1 MQKLNGVLAAL
12 LVLVLATGTVMAQA
26 WPAKPIKIVA
36 PYAAGGSNDIAAR
49 ILAERLSQRLGQ
61 QAIVENKPGA
71 NTRIATDFVAK
82 SAPDGYTLFFCA
94 APHSTNPALYG
105 KLPYDTVKDF
115 APIAHAVTVPLFF
128 LVPAASPARSV
139 KELIELGRKDP
150 AYANVGSPGNG
161 SAPHLAIEL
170 LNSVAGTTLAHIPY
184 KGDAPAL
191 QDLLGG
197 RLGASVDPV
206 APALPHIKAGKLRAI
221 AIASPQRYPMLP
233 EVQTLAEQGL
243 KGADAFAW
251 FGLLAPTGTPPDV
264 IARLNSEVNLAL
276 KQPEISEKLVGL
288 GMTPVGGTPEQ
299 FGAFI
304 RADID
309 KWGKLIHARGIKPD

>member
-1 MQKLNGVLAAL
+1 MNAIRGLFAAL
-12 LVLVLATGTVMAQA
+12 LFCVASAVAAQA
-26 WPAKPIKIVA
+26 WPTKPVRIVA

-61 QAIVENKPGA
+61 QVIVENKPGA
-71 NTRIATDFVAK
+71 NTRIATEFVAK

-94 APHSTNPALYG
+94 APHSTNPGLYG

-115 APIAHAVTVPLFF
+115 APVVHAVTVPLFF
-128 LVPAASPARSV
+128 LVPAASPVKSV
-139 KELIELGRKDP
+139 KDLIELGKKDP
-150 AYANVGSPGNG
+150 AYANIGSPGNG

-170 LNSVAGTTLAHIPY
+170 LNSVAGLNLVHIPY
-184 KGDAPAL
+184 KGDAPAI

-206 APALPHIKAGKLRAI
+206 APALPHIKAGKLRSI
-221 AIASPQRYPMLP
+221 AVASAQRYSQLP
-233 EVQTLAEQGL
+233 DVPTLSEQGYR
-243 KGADAFAW
+243 GADAFAW
-251 FGLLAPTGTPPDV
+251 FGLLAPTGTPADV
-264 IARLNSEVNLAL
+264 IAKLNSESNQAL
-276 KQPEISEKLVGL
+276 KQPEITEKLVGL

-304 RADID
+304 RADIE
-309 KWGKLIHARGIKPD
+309 KWTKLIQARSIKPD

>member
-12 LVLVLATGTVMAQA
+12 LVLATGTVMAQA
-26 WPAKPIKIVA
+26 WPTKPIKIVA

-139 KELIELGRKDP
+139 NELIELGRKDP
-150 AYANVGSPGNG
+150 AYANIGSPGNG

-206 APALPHIKAGKLRAI
+206 APALPHIRAGKLRAI

-304 RADID
+304 RADIE
-309 KWGKLIHARGIKPD
+309 KWGRLIHARGIKPD

>member
-1 MQKLNGVLAAL
+1 MNTVRGLVAAL
-12 LVLVLATGTVMAQA
+12 LACATGTVAAQA
-26 WPAKPIKIVA
+26 WPTKPVKIVA

-71 NTRIATDFVAK
+71 NTRIATEFVAK

-94 APHSTNPALYG
+94 APQSTNPGLYG

-115 APIAHAVTVPLFF
+115 APVVHAVTVPLFF
-128 LVPAASPARSV
+128 LVPVASPA
-139 KELIELGRKDP
+139 KNTKDLIALAKKDP
-150 AYANVGSPGNG
+150 AYANIGSPGNG

-170 LNSVAGTTLAHIPY
+170 LNSVAGSNLAHIPY

-221 AIASPQRYPMLP
+221 SVASPQRYPLLP
-233 EVQTLAEQGL
+233 EVPTLAEQGF

-251 FGLLAPTGTPPDV
+251 FGLLAPTGTPADV
-264 IARLNSEVNLAL
+264 VAKLNSEVNLAL
-276 KQPEISEKLVGL
+276 KQPEIAEKLVGL

-309 KWGKLIHARGIKPD
+309 KWTKLIHARSIKPD

>member
-1 MQKLNGVLAAL
+1 MNTLMRGLCAAL
-12 LVLVLATGTVMAQA
+12 LFSITSMATAQP
-26 WPAKPIKIVA
+26 WPAKPIRIVA

-61 QAIVENKPGA
+61 QVIVENKPGA
-71 NTRIATDFVAK
+71 NTRIATEFVAK

-94 APHSTNPALYG
+94 APHSTNPGLYG

-115 APIAHAVTVPLFF
+115 APVVHAVTVPLFF
-128 LVPAASPARSV
+128 LVPAASPA
-139 KELIELGRKDP
+139 KNTKDLLELAKKDA
-150 AYANVGSPGNG
+150 AYANIGSPGNG

-170 LNSVAGTTLAHIPY
+170 LNSVAGANLMHIPY
-184 KGDAPAL
+184 KGDAPAI

-197 RLGASVDPV
+197 RLGASVNPV

-221 AIASPQRYPMLP
+221 SVASPQRYALLP
-233 EVQTLAEQGL
+233 DVPTLAEQGFR
-243 KGADAFAW
+243 GADAFAW
-251 FGLLAPTGTPPDV
+251 FGLLAPTGTPADV
-264 IARLNSEVNLAL
+264 TARLNSEVNLAL
-276 KQPEISEKLVGL
+276 KQPEIAEKMAGL
-288 GMTPVGGTPEQ
+288 GMTPVGGTQEQ

-309 KWGKLIHARGIKPD
+309 KWTKLIQARNIKPD

>member
-1 MQKLNGVLAAL
+1 MNTMLKGLAAAL
-12 LVLVLATGTVMAQA
+12 LLSMAGPVAAQA
-26 WPAKPIKIVA
+26 WPAKPIRIIA

-61 QAIVENKPGA
+61 QAVVENKPGA
-71 NTRIATDFVAK
+71 NTRIATEFVAK

-94 APHSTNPALYG
+94 APHSTNPGLYG

-115 APIAHAVTVPLFF
+115 APVVHAVTVPLFF
-128 LVPAASPARSV
+128 LVPAGSPV
-139 KELIELGRKDP
+139 KNAKDLLELARKDA
-150 AYANVGSPGNG
+150 AYANIGSPGNG

-170 LNSVAGTTLAHIPY
+170 LNYVAGANLVHIPY
-184 KGDAPAL
+184 KGDAPAI

-197 RLGASVDPV
+197 RLGASVDPI
-206 APALPHIKAGKLRAI
+206 APALPHVKAGKLRAI
-221 AIASPQRYPMLP
+221 SVASPQRSALLP
-233 EVQTLAEQGL
+233 DVPTLAEQGF

-251 FGLLAPTGTPPDV
+251 FGLLAPAGTPAET

-276 KQPEISEKLVGL
+276 KQPDIAERMAGL
-288 GMTPVGGTPEQ
+288 GMTPVGGTPDQ

-304 RADID
+304 RTDID
-309 KWGKLIHARGIKPD
+309 KWAKLIQARGIKPD

>member
-1 MQKLNGVLAAL
+1 MRILKTVLASLMAFS
-12 LVLVLATGTVMAQA
+12 ACTAMAQA
-26 WPAKPIKIVA
+26 WPTKPIKIVA
-36 PYAAGGSNDIAAR
+36 PYAAGGTNDIAAR
-49 ILAERLSQRLGQ
+49 ILAERLAQRLGQ

-82 SAPDGYTLFFCA
+82 SPPDGYTLFFCA

-128 LVPAASPARSV
+128 LVPAASPARNV
-139 KELIELGRKDP
+139 KDLIELGKKDP
-150 AYANVGSPGNG
+150 AYANIGSPGNG

-170 LNSVAGTTLAHIPY
+170 LNSVAGTNLAHIPY

-221 AIASPQRYPMLP
+221 AIASPQRYSMLP
-233 EVQTLAEQGL
+233 DVQTLAEQGF

-251 FGLLAPTGTPPDV
+251 FGLLAPTGTPPEV
-264 IARLNSEVNLAL
+264 IAKLNGEVNLAL

-304 RADID
+304 RADIE

>member
-1 MQKLNGVLAAL
+1 MNKLRWLLAAL
-12 LVLVLATGTVMAQA
+12 IACAAGTAAAQA
-26 WPAKPIKIVA
+26 WPSKPVRIIA

-61 QAIVENKPGA
+61 QFIVENKPGA
-71 NTRIATDFVAK
+71 NTRIATEFVAK

-94 APHSTNPALYG
+94 APHSTNPGLYG

-115 APIAHAVTVPLFF
+115 APVVHAVTVPLFF
-128 LVPAASPARSV
+128 LVPAASPVKSV
-139 KELIELGRKDP
+139 RDLIELGKKDA
-150 AYANVGSPGNG
+150 AYANIGSPGNG

-170 LNSVAGTTLAHIPY
+170 LNSVATLNLVHIPY
-184 KGDAPAL
+184 KGDAPAI

-197 RLGASVDPV
+197 RLGASVDPI
-206 APALPHIKAGKLRAI
+206 APALPHIKAGKLRSI
-221 AIASPQRYPMLP
+221 AVASPQRYSMLP
-233 EVQTLAEQGL
+233 DVPTLSEQGYR
-243 KGADAFAW
+243 GADAFAW
-251 FGLLAPTGTPPDV
+251 FGLLAPTGTPAEV
-264 IARLNSEVNLAL
+264 VAKLNSETNLAL
-276 KQPEISEKLVGL
+276 KQADIAEKLVGL

-309 KWGKLIHARGIKPD
+309 KWTKLIQARGIKPD

>member
-1 MQKLNGVLAAL
+1 MNTVRGLLAAL
-12 LVLVLATGTVMAQA
+12 LFCVAGAVAAQA
-26 WPAKPIKIVA
+26 WPSKPVRIVA

-61 QAIVENKPGA
+61 QFVVENKPGA
-71 NTRIATDFVAK
+71 NTRIATEFVAR

-94 APHSTNPALYG
+94 APHSTNPGLYG

-115 APIAHAVTVPLFF
+115 VPVVHAVTVPLFF
-128 LVPAASPARSV
+128 LVPAASPAKGVRD
-139 KELIELGRKDP
+139 LIELGKKDA
-150 AYANVGSPGNG
+150 AYANIGSPGNG

-170 LNSVAGTTLAHIPY
+170 LNSVAGLNLVHIPY
-184 KGDAPAL
+184 KGDAPAI

-221 AIASPQRYPMLP
+221 AVASPQRYSHLP
-233 EVQTLAEQGL
+233 DVPTLAEQGYR
-243 KGADAFAW
+243 GADAFAW
-251 FGLLAPTGTPPDV
+251 FGLLAPAGTPADV
-264 IARLNSEVNLAL
+264 IAKLNSETNLAL
-276 KQPEISEKLVGL
+276 KQPEIAEKLVGL

-309 KWGKLIHARGIKPD
+309 KWTKLIQARNIKPD